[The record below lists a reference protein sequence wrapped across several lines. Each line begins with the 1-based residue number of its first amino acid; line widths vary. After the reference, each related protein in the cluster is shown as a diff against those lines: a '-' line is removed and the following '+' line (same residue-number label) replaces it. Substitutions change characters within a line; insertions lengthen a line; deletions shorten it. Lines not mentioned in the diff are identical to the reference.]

1 MTGGPGAE
9 VLLTVLGSGTLLPD
23 DDRRSSCHHL
33 RAGDFRCLLDCGS
46 GAVHG
51 FDRHGVPWQELDAVA
66 FTHFH
71 TDHIG
76 DLAPL
81 LFALKH
87 GVRPPRTKPFT
98 VLGPPELRRVVDGLA
113 EAFGEYVLD
122 PGFPVHVEER
132 SRTGTWS
139 AEAGR
144 PRVRFHPTPHT
155 DHSVAHRWE
164 GDGWVVGYTGD
175 TGPDAD
181 VAAFLAGA
189 DVLVTE
195 VGVPDSSRVEHH
207 LSPRGAAELARKA
220 QPGLLV
226 TTHVYPPLV
235 PDEVPDLVRRAGFTG
250 RVEAARDGLEI
261 EIRDGEVSVG
271 SGGDPTRS

>member
-1 MTGGPGAE
+1 MTGGSGPD
-9 VLLTVLGSGTLLPD
+9 VRLTVLGSGTLLPD
-23 DDRRSSCHHL
+23 DDRRSACHHL
-33 RAGDFRCLLDCGS
+33 RAGDFRGLLDCGS

-51 FDRHGVPWQELDAVA
+51 FDRHGVAWQELDAVA
-66 FTHFH
+66 LTHFH

-76 DLAPL
+76 DLGPL

-87 GVRPPRTKPFT
+87 GVRPPRTEPLT

-113 EAFGEYVLD
+113 QAFGEYVLD
-122 PGFPVHVEER
+122 PGFPVRVEER
-132 SRTGTWS
+132 GRTGTWS
-139 AEAGR
+139 AEGGS

-181 VAAFLAGA
+181 TAAFLAGA

-195 VGVPDSSRVEHH
+195 VAVPDSSTVEHH
-207 LSPRGAAELARKA
+207 LSPRSAAELARAA

-235 PDEVPDLVRRAGFTG
+235 PDEVPELVRRAGFTG
-250 RVEAARDGLEI
+250 RVAPARDGLVV
-261 EIRDGEVSVG
+261 EIRDGEISVG
-271 SGGDPTRS
+271 AGDPSRS